1 MRSKVADETG
11 LPTEVSSGRTSST
24 TNTMATRRAVE
35 STPGQQIVEHRLTD
49 LFAIIR
55 QFIRTTRFWDVL
67 QVSKVA
73 MELSDEFGGREHL
86 ASFSIHT
93 FDRRQLAARASASQ
107 KK

>member
-1 MRSKVADETG
+1 
-11 LPTEVSSGRTSST
+11 
-24 TNTMATRRAVE
+24 MATRRAVE

-107 KK
+107 KKVAPTYARVDTGAPL